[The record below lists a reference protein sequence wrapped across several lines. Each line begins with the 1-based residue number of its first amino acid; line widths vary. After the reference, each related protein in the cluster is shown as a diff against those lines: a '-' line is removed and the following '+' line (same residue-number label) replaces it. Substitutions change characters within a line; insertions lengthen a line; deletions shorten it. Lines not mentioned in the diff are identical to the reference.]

1 MSVKIVILKSLED
14 VIAEVKEMISG
25 ENVVGYILENPY
37 IVSFFDESSV
47 EGLKVR
53 FYPYAPLSKDTS
65 IPIPCDWV
73 VSIVEPIDEINNSYI
88 EKLNGKSESISN

>member
-25 ENVVGYILENPY
+25 DNVVGYILENPY
-37 IVSFFDESSV
+37 VVSFFEETSI
-47 EGLKVR
+47 EGSRVR

-73 VSIVEPIDEINNSYI
+73 VSIVEPIDEIKNSYI
-88 EKLNGKSESISN
+88 EKINGKS